1 MPETKG
7 NYKPRNWKAYNES
20 LCRRGSLVLWLEE
33 GVYRHWRDVSKR
45 GKVVGEKQ
53 YPDMVIEFCLTIKQ
67 VYDLAL
73 RQCTGFINSIFS
85 LMGLSDL
92 AVPNYSTL
100 CRRASSLK
108 VKVSHRPTGQKLHI
122 AVDSTGLK
130 VFGEGEWKV
139 RKHGVSKR
147 RTWRKLHLSVDVD
160 SQEIISCE
168 LTENS
173 VDDAAM
179 TEPLLKEVAEKVEAF
194 YGDGAYDKK
203 KARKVVAK
211 TGARVVV
218 PPPKNAVKSGDD
230 LPGLPERNQ
239 AIDRIEQVGRKEWKQ
254 EVGYHKR
261 SLSETAMHRYKMTIG
276 NTLAARKIENQ
287 MTEVRVG
294 CHILNV
300 YRGCGMPNAIKS

>member
-1 MPETKG
+1 M
-7 NYKPRNWKAYNES
+7 
-20 LCRRGSLVLWLEE
+20 LWLEE
-33 GVYRHWRDVSKR
+33 RVYRHWRDVSQR
-45 GKVVGEKQ
+45 DNIVGEKR

-73 RQCTGFINSIFS
+73 RQCTGFIRSIFA
-85 LMGLSDL
+85 LMGLSEL
-92 AVPNYSTL
+92 TVPDYSTL
-100 CRRASSLK
+100 SRRASALQ
-108 VKVSHRPTGQKLHI
+108 VKVSHRPLGQKLHI

-147 RTWRKLHLSVDVD
+147 RTWRKLHLSVDVE
-160 SQEIISCE
+160 SQEIMSCA

-179 TEPLLKEVAEKVEAF
+179 TEPLLSEVEGRVEKF

-203 KARKVVAK
+203 KARRVAAKMGAKVL
-211 TGARVVV
+211 V
-218 PPPKNAVKSGDD
+218 PPPRNAVKRGDD
-230 LPGLPERNQ
+230 LPEVVERNQ
-239 AIDRIEQVGRKEWKQ
+239 AIDRIEQIGRKAWKQ

-261 SLSETAMHRYKMTIG
+261 SLSETAMYRYKMTIG

-287 MTEVRVG
+287 ATEVRIG

-300 YRGCGMPNAIKS
+300 WQGGGMPNAVKA

>member
-1 MPETKG
+1 MPASKDR
-7 NYKPRNWKAYNES
+7 YKPRDWKAYNES

-33 GVYRHWRDVSKR
+33 GVYRHWRDVSQG

-67 VYDLAL
+67 VYGLAL
-73 RQCTGFINSIFS
+73 RQCTGFIKSILS
-85 LMGLSDL
+85 LIGLSEL
-92 AVPNYSTL
+92 AVPDYSTL
-100 CRRASSLK
+100 CRRSSALK
-108 VKVSHRPTGQKLHI
+108 VQVSHRPIGQKLHI

-179 TEPLLKEVAEKVEAF
+179 TAPLLGQVEGKVEKF
-194 YGDGAYDKK
+194 YGDGAFDKK

-211 TGARVVV
+211 MGAKAIV
-218 PPPKNAVKSGDD
+218 PPPRNAVRNSDD
-230 LPGLPERNQ
+230 LPGLKERNQ
-239 AIDRIEQVGRKEWKQ
+239 AIDRIEQVGRRQWKQ
-254 EVGYHKR
+254 EVGYHRR

-276 NTLAARKIENQ
+276 NTLTARKMENQ
-287 MTEVRVG
+287 VTEVRLG
-294 CHILNV
+294 CHILNIW
-300 YRGCGMPNAIKS
+300 RGGGMSNAVKT